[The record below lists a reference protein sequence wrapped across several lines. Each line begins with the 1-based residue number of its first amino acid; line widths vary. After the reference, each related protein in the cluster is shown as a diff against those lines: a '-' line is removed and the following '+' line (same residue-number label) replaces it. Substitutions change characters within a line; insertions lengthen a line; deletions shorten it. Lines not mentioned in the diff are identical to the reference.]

1 MAYVGPAQRRQGVYC
16 HEHWE
21 PVGYPLLN
29 SRYDYK
35 VKDVF
40 VEATLTE
47 TYEAQTNIE
56 REVSYI
62 FEVPPEASV
71 IGFTARVGS
80 TQIEGIVEEKT
91 EANNKYQKA
100 KDAGVQAWKLD
111 KVNDEVFQISLGNAS
126 PNSKIIIRITLAS
139 VTYAYVISSDTIE
152 DSVRLTIPAGLAP
165 RPGAGPASQTT
176 VPTAPAGAN
185 AVTITVGIEA
195 EENFSIQDLEC
206 LSHRARIFYGFSDDS
221 AEHLSPREKQQQKKD
236 WKAYV
241 KFESKQFIA
250 KHFVLAWTVPE
261 VDEARCQVEQL
272 STAGNQAPTFA
283 FALTLVSNFDLGPE
297 EHEYIFLVDNSGSMS
312 GQRTQNANGVVK
324 AMLGS
329 LPGQRNST
337 FNIYTFNTS
346 ASSILPGKRSV
357 PYDTSNVANALN
369 QLKASAYGG
378 TDIDKALKT
387 VFSERNSSK
396 PRCSVIVITDGL
408 DWGVT
413 AAMKT
418 VQQNVANAAAS
429 SKLLRVFV
437 LGLGDDVS
445 RGMCEAL
452 ARAGS
457 GATAYITESELYD
470 DHQTEKAQTLITAIN
485 RAPVRVRSID
495 WGMQPTQPRTTGGAS
510 GRDQGG
516 GRRQPNQNELGPRAK
531 GSNLPP
537 ANALQQAPKPGTMF
551 WAIRSYWYAII
562 SGTFKSDF
570 QAKIVYEV
578 PGMRT
583 GPITKEVSYT
593 FSPTPGRVIHT
604 LAARALI
611 QTFEDKALSTTDPDE
626 KYVNEAEIIRL
637 GKTYSLASTQTSFVA
652 TMNGTGVRTNVAG
665 NAPAS
670 SQRLLSSVSLSNQS
684 DLGFVATQAPSGG
697 ASSASYA
704 LVSEISNRSF
714 VQPRMM
720 RMAVSRNTFEDP
732 KDDQGSPEEDDYEED
747 EDATEDDLSQLIN
760 AQQGNGSFDSTV
772 VQVNVFPSTGIPE
785 IPPFISTLQGRE
797 NIKEQIW
804 LAICV
809 IAFFQKKHGDRR
821 NEWSSAKSKAEKF
834 VKTTFCCIFGLD
846 SAKADSILTNS
857 LDDAEGYFY

>member
-21 PVGYPLLN
+21 PVGYPLLS
-29 SRYDYK
+29 SRYDYM

-47 TYEAQTNIE
+47 TYEAQTNVE

-71 IGFTARVGS
+71 IGFIARVGS
-80 TQIEGIVEEKT
+80 TQIEGIVEEKA

-126 PNSKIIIRITLAS
+126 PNSKIVIS

-185 AVTITVGIEA
+185 AVTITVGIEV
-195 EENFSIQDLEC
+195 EENSSIMSLEC
-206 LSHRARIFYGFSDDS
+206 LSHHARTFYGFSDGS
-221 AEHLSPREKQQQKKD
+221 AEHLSPREQQKQKKD

-261 VDEARCQVEQL
+261 IDEARCQVEQL
-272 STAGNQAPTFA
+272 STPSNHAPTFA
-283 FALTLVSNFDLGPE
+283 FALTLVSNFELDPD

-337 FNIYTFNTS
+337 FNIYNFNTS
-346 ASSILPGKRSV
+346 ASSILPAKRSI
-357 PYDTSNVANALN
+357 PYDTNNVANALN
-369 QLKASAYGG
+369 LLKATAYGG

-418 VQQNVANAAAS
+418 VQQNVSNAASS

-445 RGMCEAL
+445 RGMCEGL

-457 GATAYITESELYD
+457 GATAYITESQLYD
-470 DHQTEKAQTLITAIN
+470 DHQNEKAEALINAIN

-495 WGMQPTQPRTTGGAS
+495 WGMQLTQPRTTGGAS
-510 GRDQGG
+510 GRDHGG

-531 GSNLPP
+531 GSNLQP

-570 QAKIVYEV
+570 KAKIVYEV

-583 GPITKEVSYT
+583 GPITKEVSYSL
-593 FSPTPGRVIHT
+593 SPTPGRVIHT

-611 QTFEDKALSTTDPDE
+611 QTFEDKALSTTDPDD

-637 GKTYSLASTQTSFVA
+637 GTTYSLASTQTSFVA

-670 SQRLLSSVSLSNQS
+670 GQRLLSSVSLSNQS

-697 ASSASYA
+697 ASVASYA
-704 LVSEISNRSF
+704 LASETSNRSF
-714 VQPRMM
+714 AQPRMM
-720 RMAVSRNTFEDP
+720 RMAISSNAFEDP
-732 KDDQGSPEEDDYEED
+732 QGDAGSPEEDDYDEDED
-747 EDATEDDLSQLIN
+747 EDATDNLSQLIN
-760 AQQGNGSFDSTV
+760 AQEGNGSFDSTV
-772 VQVNVFPSTGIPE
+772 VEVNVFPSTGIPE

-797 NIKEQIW
+797 NIKQQIW
-804 LAICV
+804 LTICV

-821 NEWSSAKSKAEKF
+821 NEWSGAKSKAEKF
-834 VKTTFCCIFGLD
+834 VKTTFCCIFGVD
-846 SAKADSILTNS
+846 SGQCDSILSNS

>member
-1 MAYVGPAQRRQGVYC
+1 MAYVGPAKRRQGVYC

-29 SRYDYK
+29 SRYDYI

-40 VEATLTE
+40 VRAKLTE

-71 IGFTARVGS
+71 TGFTAQVGN
-80 TQIEGIVEEKT
+80 THIEGIVEEKT

-126 PNSKIIIRITLAS
+126 PNSKIIITITLVS

-152 DSVRLTIPAGLAP
+152 DSVRLTVPAGLAP

-176 VPTAPAGAN
+176 VPTAPAGAS
-185 AVTITVGIEA
+185 AVTITVGIEG
-195 EENFSIQDLEC
+195 EEDSSIMNLEC
-206 LSHRARIFYGFSDDS
+206 LSHRARLFYGFSDDS
-221 AEHLSPREKQQQKKD
+221 AEHLSPREKQKQKKD

-250 KHFVLAWTVPE
+250 KHFVLVWTVPE
-261 VDEARCQVEQL
+261 IDEARCQVEQL
-272 STAGNQAPTFA
+272 M
-283 FALTLVSNFDLGPE
+283 SNFNLDPD
-297 EHEYIFLVDNSGSMS
+297 EHEYIFLVDSSGSMS
-312 GQRTQNANGVVK
+312 GQRAQNAIGVVR
-324 AMLGS
+324 AMLGL
-329 LPGQRNST
+329 LPGQMNST
-337 FNIYTFNTS
+337 FNIYNFNTS

-357 PYDTSNVANALN
+357 PYDTANVANALN

-387 VFSERNSSK
+387 VFSERNASK

-413 AAMKT
+413 AATKT
-418 VQQNVANAAAS
+418 VQENVANAAAK

-470 DHQTEKAQTLITAIN
+470 DHQTEKAETLINSIS

-495 WGMQPTQPRTTGGAS
+495 WGMELTQPRTTGGSS
-510 GRDQGG
+510 GRDEGG
-516 GRRQPNQNELGPRAK
+516 GRRQPNQSELGPRAK
-531 GSNLPP
+531 GSNRRPTS
-537 ANALQQAPKPGTMF
+537 ALQQAPKPGTKF

-562 SGTFKSDF
+562 SGTFKPDT

-593 FSPTPGRVIHT
+593 FSIPSNTSTPSNRVIHT

-611 QTFEDKALSTTDPDE
+611 QAFEDKAISTTDPDE
-626 KYVNEAEIIRL
+626 KYANEAEIIRL
-637 GKTYSLASTQTSFVA
+637 GRAYSLASTQTSFVA
-652 TMNGTGVRTNVAG
+652 TMNGTGIRTNVAG

-697 ASSASYA
+697 ASVGSYA
-704 LVSEISNRSF
+704 LASGTSNRSLA
-714 VQPRMM
+714 QPRMM
-720 RMAVSRNTFEDP
+720 RMAISSNTFEDP
-732 KDDQGSPEEDDYEED
+732 QDDQDSIEED
-747 EDATEDDLSQLIN
+747 EYDEDGDAAGDNLSLLID
-760 AQQGNGSFDSTV
+760 AQEGNGSFDSTV
-772 VQVNVFPSTGIPE
+772 VEVNIFPSTGIPE
-785 IPPFISTLQGRE
+785 IPAFITTLQGRE

-809 IAFFQKKHGDRR
+809 IAFFQKKHSDRR
-821 NEWSSAKSKAEKF
+821 NEWSDAKSKAEKF

-846 SAKADSILTNS
+846 SGQGDSIFDNS